1 LQTPVII
8 ATGETL
14 IILPTAKIDFSNS
27 APHSGAGIVDTTY
40 GGTSLPAKISEIKVN
55 CVICQHI
62 SKTDETAEHYV
73 YETEHWHLRHAN
85 ETDIEG
91 YLILEPRRHIL
102 DFADANEEEL
112 ATYGTVIA
120 SAMRAI
126 KKVVAPVR
134 IYTFTLAESCPHL
147 HVHLIPRSE
156 DFPEAW
162 RARGIM
168 SYPLSP
174 VVNPTRMPELCA
186 SFRNELQRQI
196 PVA

>member
-1 LQTPVII
+1 
-8 ATGETL
+8 
-14 IILPTAKIDFSNS
+14 
-27 APHSGAGIVDTTY
+27 
-40 GGTSLPAKISEIKVN
+40 VN
-55 CVICQHI
+55 CVICKHI

-73 YETEHWHLRHAN
+73 FETEHWLLRHSN

-112 ATYGTVIA
+112 AAYGTVIA
-120 SAMRAI
+120 AAMKAI
-126 KKVVAPVR
+126 KKIVAPVR

-156 DFPEAW
+156 DFPDQW

-174 VVNPTRMPELCA
+174 VVDEGRMAELCA
-186 SFRNELQRQI
+186 AFRSNLKG
-196 PVA
+196 